1 MQPSPSWRAS
11 IIWWMWP
18 SWLRR
23 QIVALKTVGSSPIIH
38 PMKKAPLRGA
48 FFMGWMMGLEES
60 DPPAEQLQPGR
71 LVRPP
76 DFGAEN
82 YGSSE

>member
-1 MQPSPSWRAS
+1 
-11 IIWWMWP
+11 
-18 SWLRR
+18 
-23 QIVALKTVGSSPIIH
+23 
-38 PMKKAPLRGA
+38 MKKAPLRGA
-48 FFMGWMMGLEES
+48 FFVGWMMGLEES